1 MRRHR
6 KLSDGKFG
14 RALDDRFEENIE
26 VSLEAGADINARSY
40 FVSSPTPGNV
50 TVLRAAR
57 DIDLDDSSVRHG
69 AVEGEEL
76 EGEWDASS
84 KHAEQATYKAD
95 FQEFPSQRDEM
106 QHVIWQES
114 IKSRI
119 WSWTARPP
127 LYAFFE
133 VAVPVVKPSIPSQHM
148 QALDDLLTS
157 GD

>member
-40 FVSSPTPGNV
+40 FFSSPTPENV
-50 TVLRAAR
+50 TVLPAAR
-57 DIDLDDSSVRHG
+57 DIGLDDSSVQILLRHG

-84 KHAEQATYKAD
+84 KHAEQATNPIFKIS
-95 FQEFPSQRDEM
+95 PSQRDEM
-106 QHVIWQES
+106 QHVIWQGS
-114 IKSRI
+114 IK
-119 WSWTARPP
+119 
-127 LYAFFE
+127 
-133 VAVPVVKPSIPSQHM
+133 V
-148 QALDDLLTS
+148 
-157 GD
+157 